1 MQDFLMAWKEG
12 GNHNRVSHYKYHF
25 PVSQLSSGLQLFR
38 SSTLIHDRSLLDF
51 QKFQTYLYWFLCSG
65 KYRSLY

>member
-25 PVSQLSSGLQLFR
+25 PVSQLS
-38 SSTLIHDRSLLDF
+38 
-51 QKFQTYLYWFLCSG
+51 CSG
-65 KYRSLY
+65 AALSFMIDHF